1 VHGKKMIIVNP
12 RQPGASDRSVSL
24 MDPWLAI
31 CPKPLREHLI
41 VVPDMDGAKFET
53 ANLYKS
59 YYAQAAAM
67 LPEYNI

>member
-1 VHGKKMIIVNP
+1 MIIVNP
-12 RQPGASDRSVSL
+12 RQPGASDRSVRL

-41 VVPDMDGAKFET
+41 VVPDMRGARFEVI
-53 ANLYKS
+53 NIYKA